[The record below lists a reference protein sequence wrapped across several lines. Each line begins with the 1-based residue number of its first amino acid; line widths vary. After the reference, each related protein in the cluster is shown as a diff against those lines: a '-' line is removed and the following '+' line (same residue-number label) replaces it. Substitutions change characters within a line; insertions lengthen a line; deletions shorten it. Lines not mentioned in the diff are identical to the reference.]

1 MKTQQR
7 ILKTALAL
15 FNKNGES
22 NTSTVDIATAL
33 NISPGNLYYHF
44 SSKEDIIL
52 TLIEDF
58 EAKLSELLEMLALSL
73 IDILEDDLVLKSILE
88 VTWQYRFLYRDMHA
102 VSMRNKEIAKRLLR
116 LRQQTE
122 QGLSYLIESYHLEKI
137 ILIPPTYVTSV
148 TQQMLLLCTSWF
160 LWLKPDL
167 DEKLWLENEIEKT
180 CKQMRSLLVPWLQET
195 NEMANA

>member
-7 ILKTALAL
+7 ILNTALTL

-22 NTSTVDIATAL
+22 NTSTVDIATTL

-58 EAKLSELLEMLALSL
+58 DAKLSELLEMLALSL

-88 VTWQYRFLYRDMHA
+88 ITWQYRFLYRDMHA
-102 VSMRNKEIAKRLLR
+102 ISIRNKDIAKRLAR

-122 QGLSYLIESYHLEKI
+122 HGLSYLIESYQFEKI
-137 ILIPPTYVTSV
+137 ILIPPIYVAPV
-148 TQQMLLLCTSWF
+148 IQQMLLLCTGWF
-160 LWLKPDL
+160 LWLKPEF
-167 DEKLWLENEIEKT
+167 DEKLWLENEIEKV

-195 NEMANA
+195 TETVSA